1 MSSSPRL
8 NSTRTPQQ
16 HSDFIGN
23 LLELPR
29 YQHGGDLAAERNP
42 YQAFGEGLG
51 AGQEFA
57 DPSSTTFELT
67 LTSDAIDVSQL
78 VLPAVS
84 IHFAAEGDDRWIFDY
99 SLIFTFV
106 DETGQVIHR
115 HFSSVRDGLPR
126 RHPRQGEP
134 RSLPDPVGGVRHAA
148 RAGPAG
154 DQRRPVPGDA
164 RSRHARQG

>member
-1 MSSSPRL
+1 MSSSHRL

-84 IHFAAEGDDRWIFDY
+84 IYFAAEGDDRWIFDY

-106 DETGQVIHR
+106 DETGQVIR
-115 HFSSVRDGLPR
+115 GASRPSGTGCEASSSTR
-126 RHPRQGEP
+126 RTAIITGSCRR
-134 RSLPDPVGGVRHAA
+134 RSA
-148 RAGPAG
+148 
-154 DQRRPVPGDA
+154 RRPRWTG
-164 RSRHARQG
+164 R